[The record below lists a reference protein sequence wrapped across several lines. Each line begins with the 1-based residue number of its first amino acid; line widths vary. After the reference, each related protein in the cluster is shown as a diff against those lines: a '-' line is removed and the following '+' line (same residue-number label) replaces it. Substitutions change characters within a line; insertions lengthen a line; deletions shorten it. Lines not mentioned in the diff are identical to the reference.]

1 MFESVS
7 KCGIWKQSDSNIIYF
22 YRLCNFLL
30 ENPDYPK
37 REDRVLMNPSSSLL
51 ASQDEMKASGAL
63 ALQCLLGNSLLF
75 SSFLR
80 E

>member
-7 KCGIWKQSDSNIIYF
+7 KCGIWKQCDSNIIYF

-37 REDRVLMNPSSSLL
+37 REDRILMNPNSSLL

-63 ALQCLLGNSLLF
+63 VLQCLLGNSASRLLP
-75 SSFLR
+75 R
-80 E
+80 V